1 MKLRGRG
8 AGILVLVRRNGLGF
22 VFGRQ
27 RPSRSVDGELPQAHF
42 GIADALWWL
51 VLRMLVDPDAPTVT
65 PLLGGHRWVVIGAVA
80 LLVGLDGSLGL
91 FKAGSA
97 CN

>member
-1 MKLRGRG
+1 MILRGWG

-22 VFGRQ
+22 VFGGE
-27 RPSRSVDGELPQAHF
+27 RPRGSVDGELSQAHF

-51 VLRMLVDPDAPTVT
+51 ILRMLVDPDAPTVT
-65 PLLGGHRWVVIGAVA
+65 PLLGGHRRVVIGAVA